1 MAHQSLYRRYRPGTF
16 ADVVGQDHVIAALRN
31 AVRDGRVG
39 HAYLFSG
46 PRGTGKTST
55 ARILAKAL
63 NCENP
68 VDGDPDGTCASCVA
82 ITAGT
87 SYDLHEL
94 DAASNNKVDDI
105 RDLIAKVALGSP
117 GRMKVYI
124 LDEVHMLTGGAEN
137 ALLKTLEEPP
147 DHVVFVLATT
157 EPHKV
162 VPTIRSRTQ
171 HLRFELLGS
180 ELLESHV
187 RAVAD
192 DAGLEVTDADVA
204 YVLRAG
210 GGSVRDTLSALDEV
224 VASGGAPDDIE
235 AIEEIVDAIAGNDTG
250 RALAGVQ
257 AALVAGRDPRVIA
270 EQCMSRLRDAFLVEM
285 GGIVDHVSESELT
298 RARSRAR
305 SLGAPGLTRAL
316 ETLGTAAVDMRQAP
330 DPRVDIELALVRL
343 TRPQMSGDLAGLTV
357 RVERLEAGSPQGVSP
372 QGVTPQGVSP
382 QGVTPQGVSPQGVTP
397 QGVSPQSDVIPPAGD
412 PAPPAPVPD
421 SGDKRLR
428 PADAARARLGTKASA
443 PPPREER
450 PTATPEPEPE
460 SESESESE
468 SEPEPEPEPT
478 PPPATPSE
486 PAPAPSADPVP
497 AQPTP
502 AVASAGGQPT
512 RDDVALAWGDV
523 VLPSL
528 PPKVRSRFAGG
539 RFLPDNGD
547 TIVFGLPN
555 AIHRDRCEDVR
566 VDVDK
571 ALAAHFGQPVAL
583 RLEVDDGSAPPA
595 GSTDGP
601 SADDDGDDDNIDL
614 EDLVDAPSAE
624 RSGLETLTKTFPGAE
639 ILDPDE
645 T

>member
-124 LDEVHMLTGGAEN
+124 LDEVHMLSGGAEN

-180 ELLESHV
+180 DLLEAHV

-192 DAGLEVTDADVA
+192 DAGLGVTDADVA

-235 AIEEIVDAIAGNDTG
+235 AIEEVVDAIAGADTG

-285 GGIVDHVSESELT
+285 GGIVDHVSEAELT
-298 RARSRAR
+298 RARSRAEA
-305 SLGAPGLTRAL
+305 LGAPGLTRAL

-343 TRPQMSGDLAGLTV
+343 TRPQMSGDLAGLTA
-357 RVERLEAGSPQGVSP
+357 RVERLEAGSPPAGS
-372 QGVTPQGVSP
+372 
-382 QGVTPQGVSPQGVTP
+382 
-397 QGVSPQSDVIPPAGD
+397 PPAASPKND
-412 PAPPAPVPD
+412 AVPPAEDAAPPAPSPD
-421 SGDKRLR
+421 SGRRLR
-428 PADAARARLGTKASA
+428 PADAARARLGAKAPA
-443 PPPREER
+443 PPPTEER
-450 PTATPEPEPE
+450 PAAPPEPAPEPEPA
-460 SESESESE
+460 
-468 SEPEPEPEPT
+468 
-478 PPPATPSE
+478 PPPATSSE
-486 PAPAPSADPVP
+486 SAAAADVHPQP
-497 AQPTP
+497 AQPM
-502 AVASAGGQPT
+502 SAAAAAEGRPT

-539 RFLPDNGD
+539 RFLPDDGD

-566 VDVDK
+566 ADVDE
-571 ALAAHFGQPVAL
+571 ALAAHFGQAVPL
-583 RLEVDDGSAPPA
+583 RLEVDDGSTPRP
-595 GSTDGP
+595 GSPDGP
-601 SADDDGDDDNIDL
+601 SPDDDGDDDNIDVA
-614 EDLVDAPSAE
+614 DLVDAPAAE